1 MKILFGSVLGQ
12 MGGAEKVLL
21 DLIRQIRRLRPGWE
35 LHLVALQ
42 TGPLTEAA
50 EKCGVQIHSRQGS
63 APLASSGEKGFRL
76 RALGQA
82 LRWIFFLRHL
92 LRRLRP
98 DLVQANGLKM
108 QTLLSGA
115 QLRRQPV
122 IWHLHD
128 AWDRRPRATQLV
140 RWTISDRVR
149 PVANSRF
156 TAESFA
162 KMSGYPAQVIL
173 NGVDLHE
180 FCVDGER
187 LDLDQLV
194 GWPRPEKP
202 VVRIG
207 LVATFARWKGHE
219 LFLETA
225 ARLVGK
231 AGLRFYV
238 IGAPIY
244 QTAGSQWSRTELE
257 RKLEALGLTQCCGLT
272 GFVENVPAALRALDI
287 VVHASTEP
295 EPFGLAVAQAM
306 ACGRA
311 VIASRAGGV
320 TELFTEGV
328 EACAFTPGRG
338 DELGRLLESLAED
351 EARRSLLGRRARER
365 MERDFS
371 LERFGQ
377 EWIDFYESM
386 ER

>member
-12 MGGAEKVLL
+12 MGGAERVLL
-21 DLIRQIRRLRPGWE
+21 DLIRQIRKLRPKWE
-35 LHLVALQ
+35 LHLAALQ

-50 EKCGVQIHSRQGS
+50 EKCGVRIHTRLGS
-63 APLASSGEKGFRL
+63 PFLTNSGETGFRL
-76 RALGQA
+76 RALGGA
-82 LRWIFFLRHL
+82 LSWIFFLRRL
-92 LRRLRP
+92 LYRLQP

-108 QTLLSGA
+108 QTLLSWA
-115 QLRRQPV
+115 RPRQPV

-128 AWDRRPRATQLV
+128 AWDRRPRAAQLV
-140 RWTISDRVR
+140 RWTISPTVR
-149 PVANSRF
+149 PVANSHF
-156 TAESFA
+156 TAQSFA
-162 KMSGYPAQVIL
+162 KVSGHPAQVIL

-180 FCVDGER
+180 FCVEGER

-194 GWPRPEKP
+194 GWPRPKEP

-207 LVATFARWKGHE
+207 LVATFARWKGHD
-219 LFLETA
+219 LFLEAA
-225 ARLVGK
+225 ARLCGN
-231 AGLRFYV
+231 AALRFYV

-244 QTAGSQWSRTELE
+244 QTRGSQWSREELE
-257 RKLEALGLTQCCGLT
+257 RKIAAHGLAQRCGLT

-306 ACGRA
+306 ACSRA

-320 TELFTEGV
+320 TELFAEGV

-338 DELGRLLESLAED
+338 DELAVLLESLAGD
-351 EARRSLLGRRARER
+351 GARRALLGRQARER

-371 LERFGQ
+371 LERFGR
-377 EWIDFYESM
+377 EWVDFYESVSP
-386 ER
+386 